1 MTARTGDVPRVAL
14 SINEAAE
21 AVGYSDKVIRQA
33 IATGDLIARY
43 GTGSKPVIPPR
54 RPRRLA
60 ARRTHVTPAGF
71 MNWGRGVAVPSS
83 LPDSRTAMTGLRP
96 RAGSCAPAPT

>member
-1 MTARTGDVPRVAL
+1 MTTRTEVPRLSL

-43 GTGSKPVIPPR
+43 GTGTKPVIR
-54 RPRRLA
+54 IADLDAWLLARP
-60 ARRTHVTPAGF
+60 THST
-71 MNWGRGVAVPSS
+71 
-83 LPDSRTAMTGLRP
+83 
-96 RAGSCAPAPT
+96 